1 MKPADKL
8 TTLLKEN
15 KGFLRTSDAVAAGV
29 SRSAL
34 GDFVRRNG
42 LERVAY
48 GLYMS
53 QDAWVDGLFVI
64 QVRYPEA
71 VFSHETALYLL
82 HLAER
87 EPNPFSLTV
96 KAGTNAVGLSK
107 QGVKVYKVK
116 KELFNEGVV
125 LADSP
130 SGHSVRTYNA
140 ERTICDLFRSRKN
153 IEVQDLQS
161 AVKEYVRLKEKN
173 IPQLLRYARAFSVE
187 KQVRQYL
194 EALL

>member
-8 TTLLKEN
+8 VALLKEN

-82 HLAER
+82 RLAER

-107 QGVKVYKVK
+107 QGVKEYKVK

>member
-82 HLAER
+82 RLAER

>member
-1 MKPADKL
+1 MKPSDKL
-8 TTLLKEN
+8 TALLEEN
-15 KGFLRTSDAVAAGV
+15 KGYLKTSDAVTAGV
-29 SRSAL
+29 SRTVLA
-34 GDFVRRNG
+34 DFVQHNN
-42 LERVAY
+42 LERVAH

-53 QDAWVDGLFVI
+53 QDAWTDGLFVI

-87 EPNPFSLTV
+87 EPDPFSVTV
-96 KAGTNAVGLSK
+96 KAGTNSVGLLR

-116 KELFNEGVV
+116 QALFNEGVIM
-125 LADSP
+125 ASSP
-130 SGHSVRTYNA
+130 SGHLVRTYNA
-140 ERTICDLFRSRKN
+140 ERTICDLFRSRSR
-153 IEVQDLQS
+153 IEFQDLQT
-161 AVKEYVRLKEKN
+161 AVKEYIRSNEKN

-187 KQVRQYL
+187 KHVQQYL

>member
-1 MKPADKL
+1 LKPADKL

>member
-1 MKPADKL
+1 MKSADKL

-15 KGFLRTSDAVAAGV
+15 KGFLKTSDAVAEGV
-29 SRSAL
+29 SRTVL
-34 GDFVRRNG
+34 GDFVRHNN
-42 LERVAY
+42 LERVAH

-53 QDAWVDGLFVI
+53 QDSWTDGLFVI

-71 VFSHETALYLL
+71 VFSHETALFLL
-82 HLAER
+82 HLADR
-87 EPNPFSLTV
+87 EPDPFSVTV
-96 KAGTNAVGLSK
+96 KAGTNSVGLSQ

-116 KELFNEGVV
+116 KELFSEGIIETN
-125 LADSP
+125 SP

-140 ERTICDLFRSRKN
+140 ERAICDLFRSRN
-153 IEVQDLQS
+153 RIEIQDLQ
-161 AVKEYVRLKEKN
+161 AAIKEYVRLKEKN

-187 KQVRQYL
+187 KQVQQYL

>member
-82 HLAER
+82 RLAER

-96 KAGTNAVGLSK
+96 IAGTNAVGLSK

-116 KELFNEGVV
+116 KELSNEGVV

>member
-82 HLAER
+82 RLAER

-96 KAGTNAVGLSK
+96 IAGTNAVGLSK

>member
-1 MKPADKL
+1 LKPADKL

-82 HLAER
+82 RLAER

-96 KAGTNAVGLSK
+96 IAGTNAVGLSK

>member
-29 SRSAL
+29 SRSTL

-96 KAGTNAVGLSK
+96 IAGTNAVGLSK

>member
-1 MKPADKL
+1 LKPADKL
-8 TTLLKEN
+8 VALLKEN

-116 KELFNEGVV
+116 KELFNEGVIMT
-125 LADSP
+125 DSP

>member
-1 MKPADKL
+1 LKPADKL

-82 HLAER
+82 RLAER

>member
-1 MKPADKL
+1 MKPANKL

-29 SRSAL
+29 SRSTL

-96 KAGTNAVGLSK
+96 IAGTNAVGLSK

>member
-1 MKPADKL
+1 
-8 TTLLKEN
+8 
-15 KGFLRTSDAVAAGV
+15 
-29 SRSAL
+29 
-34 GDFVRRNG
+34 
-42 LERVAY
+42 
-48 GLYMS
+48 MS

-82 HLAER
+82 RLAER